1 MSRTAHSNGAGSAA
15 SEDNDTRIEP
25 AVDRAVGAVIG
36 SAVGDALGA
45 GYEGSYPH
53 RHEEITMRG
62 GLDRRRQRGEWT
74 DDTAM
79 ALGILDVL
87 ATGSTDTDAIAAN
100 FIAWSAAGPPDIGQ
114 QTRWVLNSAA
124 RPRDVPNR
132 ARAYMRHRPEAAGNG
147 ALMRTAPV
155 ALAAP
160 GDRDEVVHLAAEIA
174 SLTHTHPDSV
184 AACVL
189 WSLAIEEAIRCAD
202 ACETFD
208 FGAAVFRGLEYMPP
222 GPRRTRWADLIDT
235 ALTTPDAPEARRRF
249 TPNGWVVTAFQ
260 AALWAISNTPVPPGR
275 PAEHFREVLV
285 AAVRV
290 GHDTDTVAAIAGGLL
305 GARWGL
311 EAIPDRWTRLLHG
324 DRLRGNTV
332 SGGELAGLACR
343 AFQAGIRRLVALRDQ
358 AADAPGGSPAERPG
372 GQDKPDRPGLR

>member
-1 MSRTAHSNGAGSAA
+1 MANQAHINGNGSAPTDA
-15 SEDNDTRIEP
+15 DDSGRGGIE
-25 AVDRAVGAVIG
+25 AAFDRAVGAVIG

-53 RHEEITMRG
+53 RYHDIVMRTG
-62 GLDRRRQRGEWT
+62 RGHGTRLGAWT

-87 ATGSTDTDAIAAN
+87 ARGSIDSDAMAAN
-100 FIAWSAAGPPDIGQ
+100 FLAWYAAGPPDIGN

-124 RPRDVPNR
+124 RPRDVPSR
-132 ARAYMRHRPEAAGNG
+132 ALAFMRYRPDAAGNG

-160 GDRDEVVHLAAEIA
+160 GDRDEVYRLAKEIA
-174 SLTHTHPDSV
+174 ALTHPHPDSV
-184 AACVL
+184 DACLL
-189 WSLAIEEAIRCAD
+189 WSLAIEEAIRTAD
-202 ACETFD
+202 ADEPFD
-208 FGAAVFRGLEYMPP
+208 FGAAVFRGLEYLPL
-222 GPRRTRWADLIDT
+222 GPRRIRWTELIDT
-235 ALTTPDAPEARRRF
+235 ALTTSGPTEARRRF

-260 AALWAISNTPVPPGR
+260 SALWAVTGTPEPPGR
-275 PAEHFREVLV
+275 PARHFADALE

-290 GHDTDTVAAIAGGLL
+290 GGDTDTVAAIAGGLL

-324 DRLRGNTV
+324 DRLRGDPV
-332 SGGELAGLACR
+332 SGPELAELAAQAFKAGLK
-343 AFQAGIRRLVALRDQ
+343 RLFASREE
-358 AADAPGGSPAERPG
+358 AA
-372 GQDKPDRPGLR
+372 

>member
-1 MSRTAHSNGAGSAA
+1 MNRTAQSNGARPAA
-15 SEDNDTRIEP
+15 SEGNDTRIE
-25 AVDRAVGAVIG
+25 AAIDRAVGAVIG
-36 SAVGDALGA
+36 SPVGDALGA

-53 RHEEITMRG
+53 RNEEIVMRG
-62 GLDRRRQRGEWT
+62 GKGSMRGRTRGEWT

-79 ALGILDVL
+79 ALGVLDVL
-87 ATGSTDTDAIAAN
+87 ATGSTDSDAITAITAN
-100 FIAWSAAGPPDIGQ
+100 FIAWCAAGPPDIGH
-114 QTRWVLNSAA
+114 QTRWVLNSAP

-132 ARAYMRHRPEAAGNG
+132 ALAFMRYRPEAAGNG

-160 GDRDEVVHLAAEIA
+160 GDRDQVIRLAAEIA
-174 SLTHTHPDSV
+174 ALTHPHPDSV
-184 AACVL
+184 DACVL

-202 ACETFD
+202 PEETFD
-208 FGAAVFRGLEYMPP
+208 FGAAVFRGLDHIPP
-222 GPRRTRWADLIDT
+222 GPRRIRWAELIDT
-235 ALTTPDAPEARRRF
+235 ALTTASAAEARRRF

-260 AALWAISNTPVPPGR
+260 AALWAVTSTPEPRGR
-275 PAEHFREVLV
+275 PAEHFREALV

-324 DRLRGNTV
+324 DRLRGDTV
-332 SGGELAGLACR
+332 SGGELAQLAVR
-343 AFQAGIRRLVALRDQ
+343 AFQDGLSRY
-358 AADAPGGSPAERPG
+358 ADCSERA
-372 GQDKPDRPGLR
+372 